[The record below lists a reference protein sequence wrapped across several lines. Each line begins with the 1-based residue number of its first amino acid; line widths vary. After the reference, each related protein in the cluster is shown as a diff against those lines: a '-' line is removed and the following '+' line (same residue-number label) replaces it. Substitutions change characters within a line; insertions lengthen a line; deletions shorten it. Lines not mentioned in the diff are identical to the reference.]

1 MLTRRFRTAAGAF
14 LALAAC
20 SRSPARSFTELP
32 PSAQALPEVTLLRV
46 PRGGGFAMLHRL
58 PDLTPLRW
66 ESSRLPAVRGVVGA
80 DLDQQLVFLLDTA
93 GAVLGLDLESGRS
106 RAFLGGVALAA
117 AGPDGSLF
125 AVDTARRVTAVAR
138 RAPVPF
144 RAPLPAAARTLVG
157 THDGALVAILA
168 GGRTVLL
175 DRDQPAAPLAA
186 PAGPVASTTVG
197 DLLAFATDTGI
208 VLYEPGARDPF
219 RTLDPGGKVRAVAFS
234 ASGHRLYAATDRDE
248 VVVFDRF
255 TEEEV
260 ETIDLPDGGAT
271 ALRPGMLGAWV
282 LARGSGRDTV
292 YVIDGATNQLAGT
305 VVAPWSTDLPLVGEG
320 HLMVARRGADVVT
333 IDLAKAGFPVAGR
346 VNGRAED
353 LWFAAPWAPRRRTV
367 PAPAVEPE
375 PAVAAADTA
384 TEADSA
390 AGTPDDAV
398 AGEPPVP
405 DIYLQVSSSQ
415 NPTWAR
421 ELADELRDAG
431 FSARVLEPVHP
442 DEGYRV
448 VIGPFTTRDEAE
460 ATGRRL
466 GRPYFIFKPREDD
479 TQ

>member
-46 PRGGGFAMLHRL
+46 PRGGGYAMLHRL

-66 ESSRLPAVRGVVGA
+66 ESSRLPAVRSVVGA
-80 DLDQQLVFLLDTA
+80 DLDQQLVFLVDTA
-93 GAVLGLDLESGRS
+93 GALLGLDLESGRS
-106 RAFLGGVALAA
+106 RTFLGGVTLAA

-138 RAPVPF
+138 RAPLPF
-144 RAPLPAAARTLVG
+144 RASLPAAARTLIG
-157 THDGALVAILA
+157 THDGELVAILA

-186 PAGPVASTTVG
+186 PSGAVASTAVG

-234 ASGHRLYAATDRDE
+234 ASGHRIYAATDRDE

-255 TEEEV
+255 TEDEL

-282 LARGSGRDTV
+282 LARGTGRDTV
-292 YVIDGATNQLAGT
+292 YVIDGTANTLAGT
-305 VVAPWSTDLPLVGEG
+305 VVAPWSVDLPLVGEG

-333 IDLAKAGFPVAGR
+333 VDLAKPGYPVAGR
-346 VNGRAED
+346 VSARAED
-353 LWFAAPWAPRRRTV
+353 LWFAMPWAPRRRAAPG
-367 PAPAVEPE
+367 PAIEPE
-375 PAVAAADTA
+375 PVVAAADTA
-384 TEADSA
+384 TAPAESA
-390 AGTPDDAV
+390 AAAEAMG
-398 AGEPPVP
+398 GEPPVP
-405 DIYLQVSSSQ
+405 DTYLQVSSSQ

-431 FSARVLEPVHP
+431 FAARVLDPVHP

-479 TQ
+479 AQ